1 MRYSCTTRHSV
12 RSADE
17 IARKQDGARLFA
29 DISAVDINT
38 REKKKEK
45 TVPRNGYGRSSG
57 RCDDRCDTRH
67 PIGGCVDV
75 ATRRGKRRRTLSV
88 SRHHRARRRDPP
100 RSKAERNPS
109 RRFVFPFFSLSL
121 SFSFS
126 LSLSLSP
133 SPSPPFSLSL
143 SLPRLVANPED
154 RNCEPVAHLRNARSA
169 TVPPAG
175 RRIGG
180 ATCRERRV
188 RRNREE
194 KKREKTKEKQEEEE
208 EEEEEEETTSCTDSE
223 TRWSCVLVGISL
235 AER

>member
-1 MRYSCTTRHSV
+1 MRYSCITRHSV

-88 SRHHRARRRDPP
+88 ARHHRARRRDPP

-109 RRFVFPFFSLSL
+109 RRFVFPFFSLSPSLPPLPPL
-121 SFSFS
+121 SPLLSLSVS
-126 LSLSLSP
+126 LSLFLS
-133 SPSPPFSLSL
+133 
-143 SLPRLVANPED
+143 RLVANPED
-154 RNCEPVAHLRNARSA
+154 RNCEPVAHLRNARSV
-169 TVPPAG
+169 TVPPAA
-175 RRIGG
+175 RQIGG
-180 ATCRERRV
+180 ATCCERRV
-188 RRNREE
+188 RRSREE
-194 KKREKTKEKQEEEE
+194 KKREKTRGK
-208 EEEEEEETTSCTDSE
+208 
-223 TRWSCVLVGISL
+223 TRRRRGRGRNNLVCQQ
-235 AER
+235 